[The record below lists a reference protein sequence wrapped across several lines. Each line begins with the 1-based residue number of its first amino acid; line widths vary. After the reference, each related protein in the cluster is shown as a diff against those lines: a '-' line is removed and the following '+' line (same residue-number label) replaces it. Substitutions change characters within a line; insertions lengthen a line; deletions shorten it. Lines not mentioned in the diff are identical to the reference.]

1 MSQQQGQYVSLP
13 RILITDDH
21 PEIITVVKQQM
32 NNMASIVGSAHDGAA
47 MLQTAEALKPDVVFL
62 DISMPDM
69 NGFEAAHRLLA
80 LMPQMRIIFLTMHDR
95 PSYVREAFRLGAR
108 GYVLK
113 SSAGELPTAI
123 DRVMQGGRFLSSTLR
138 AAHPEL
144 ILATPSI

>member
-1 MSQQQGQYVSLP
+1 MSLP